1 MPREDK
7 RQQIM
12 RAALELLR
20 HRHIHQ
26 VTLDEVAQRA
36 RVGKGT
42 LYLYFQDKDDLFFQ
56 TALAGFDDLR
66 ALLEKRVSA
75 EAPFDLRLRDACIQI
90 DSFFAQRRS
99 LIRMIQI
106 EEGRVSEQPSKLRL
120 LWLEKRSLLVGAVAE
135 ILRAGIEEGQLRKD
149 LSPEL
154 LSEYLLSTL
163 RTRARDL
170 DELPEKLRTIDVFLS
185 LFLDGARTAN
195 RSSSRQS
202 RRPTR

>member
-7 RQQIM
+7 RHKIM
-12 RAALELLR
+12 LAAQNLLR

-42 LYLYFQDKDDLFFQ
+42 LYRYFEDKEDLFFQ

-66 ALLEKRVSA
+66 AVLEQRVSA
-75 EAPFDLRLRDACIQI
+75 DADFALRLRDACVEI
-90 DSFFAQRRS
+90 DAFFAQRRS

-106 EEGRVSEQPSKLRL
+106 EEGRVRERPSKTRL
-120 LWLEKRSLLVGAVAE
+120 LWLEKRRLLVDAVAE
-135 ILRAGIEEGQLRKD
+135 ILRAGIEEGQLRDD
-149 LSPEL
+149 LAPEL
-154 LSEYLLSTL
+154 LSEYLLGTL

-170 DELPEKLRTIDVFLS
+170 EELPEELRTIDAFLS
-185 LFLDGARTAN
+185 LFLDGARAADSQ
-195 RSSSRQS
+195 RKVPR
-202 RRPTR
+202 